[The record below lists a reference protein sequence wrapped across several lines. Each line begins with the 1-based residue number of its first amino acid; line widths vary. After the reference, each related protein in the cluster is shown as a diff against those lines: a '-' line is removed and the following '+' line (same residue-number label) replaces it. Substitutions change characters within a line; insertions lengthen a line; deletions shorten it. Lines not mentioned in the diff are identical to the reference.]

1 MKNCIK
7 GLIEITFSVPLN
19 ILSSI
24 SLFQQVTPAAIEQ
37 DYLHVRNLIAL
48 VGIKFATY
56 SEIVTVA
63 RTKTH
68 LFVVS
73 SVCLMRDSAESLNI
87 LLFYL
92 KRSAVAE

>member
-19 ILSSI
+19 SLSSI
-24 SLFQQVTPAAIEQ
+24 SLFQQATPVVIEQ

-48 VGIKFATY
+48 AGIKFATY
-56 SEIVTVA
+56 SEIVRVA
-63 RTKTH
+63 RTKTN

-73 SVCLMRDSAESLNI
+73 SVCLMHDSAPSLNI